1 MHKFY
6 LILLIFIFFNT
17 NCIAQVESNKDWQLL
32 IPSDGLN
39 GWHYY
44 QDKKSNKT
52 GWFNENGVLVFN
64 SSFKKGNKDNSL
76 VTNLSLIHI

>member
-6 LILLIFIFFNT
+6 SIILIFIFLNT
-17 NCIAQVESNKDWQLL
+17 SCIAQVESNKDWQLL
-32 IPSDGLN
+32 IPSEGLD

-52 GWFNENGVLVFN
+52 GWSNENGVLVF
-64 SSFKKGNKDNSL
+64 
-76 VTNLSLIHI
+76 